1 MRIAGADG
9 DYELT
14 EEILLG
20 LSQRFPN
27 ANVREQ
33 VGLMALWL
41 AKNPARRPKR
51 VIRFVETWLKRAS
64 PKLRAVPKVI
74 PAWWQ
79 SDEGTMRQAELLG
92 MRAKPGEE
100 MRQFRERIMAKMK
113 EAA

>member
-1 MRIAGADG
+1 MRIPSADG
-9 DYELT
+9 EYELSD
-14 EEILLG
+14 ELIQG
-20 LSQRFPN
+20 LSLRYPN
-27 ANVREQ
+27 ANVRDQ
-33 VGLMALWL
+33 LSLMALWL